1 MLVAKAFIGID
12 GANTVRYEEDQY
24 VRLEPNGR
32 RRRDQ
37 GPPTEAKNTEVD
49 LGDLAVYTTKYG
61 IGVTYEVISCYCPDR
76 IFFDRILLHFLILFH
91 DFEGQKMIQNAFG
104 VSY

>member
-61 IGVTYEVISCYCPDR
+61 IGVTYEVIFR
-76 IFFDRILLHFLILFH
+76 LLSPPHFVSFPHLFH
-91 DFEGQKMIQNAFG
+91 DFDGRKMIQNAFG
-104 VSY
+104 DSN